1 MVAPQ
6 VDDQRIG
13 PRDQLHRRGD
23 DRAGLL
29 GAGDPAHVQ
38 VADVAVQPLGAVD
51 AVVARPPRASGLVP
65 ARPGTGG
72 PWPARPG
79 LAGPPSLGPGLPRRH
94 RPYPQVL
101 VVADLLHLAGEP
113 FGERLLVEVVVLAS
127 GEPGLDRR
135 GGLPGEARGHVVPA
149 Q

>member
-23 DRAGLL
+23 DRACPLRT
-29 GAGDPAHVQ
+29 GDPAHVQ

-51 AVVARPPRASGLVP
+51 AVVARPPRAIGLLP

-72 PWPARPG
+72 PLSGRPG
-79 LAGPPSLGPGLPRRH
+79 TAGPASLGPARRH
-94 RPYPQVL
+94 RPYVQVL
-101 VVADLLHLAGEP
+101 VVADLLELAGEP
-113 FGERLLVEVVVLAS
+113 LGERLLVQVVVLA
-127 GEPGLDRR
+127 
-135 GGLPGEARGHVVPA
+135 
-149 Q
+149 